1 MESEIKYADGL
12 INMRWTEED
21 IEFLIQNASHL
32 NHRQIA
38 QQLGRTTSVVRKK
51 LESLGLGHSVVGE
64 QPQIPD
70 LEYVPDGM
78 TQQRAIGG
86 TGGMIYRI
94 PSSTPGIL
102 ARVIHRSGLHSENE
116 VRHAS

>member
-1 MESEIKYADGL
+1 MESKIKYADGL
-12 INMRWTEED
+12 INIRWKEED
-21 IEFLIQNASHL
+21 IEFLIKNASHL
-32 NHRQIA
+32 SHRQIA
-38 QQLGRTTSVVRKK
+38 QQLVRTHTIVRKK
-51 LESLGLGHSVVGE
+51 LESLGLGHSIIGE
-64 QPQIPD
+64 LPQIPD

-102 ARVIHRSGLHSENE
+102 ARVIHRSGIHSENE
-116 VRHAS
+116 VRHAG

>member
-1 MESEIKYADGL
+1 MESKIKYADGL
-12 INMRWTEED
+12 INMRWKEDD

-32 NHRQIA
+32 SHRQIA

-51 LESLGLGHSVVGE
+51 LESLGLGHSIIGE
-64 QPQIPD
+64 LPQIPD

-86 TGGMIYRI
+86 TGGIIYRI
-94 PSSTPGIL
+94 PSSTPGII